1 MLIGDI
7 EITPNVTVI
16 IVTYNRPECVK
27 TCLECL
33 RKQTRSPEQI
43 IVVDGS
49 PDDRTRDFCEKF
61 PEALYLRNEAGL
73 GHMTRSRN
81 IGLQQANG
89 GIIAFIDDDS
99 FAHPAWLAELLKPYS
114 DPAVGAVGG
123 RALRN
128 QPDEDKQGVDQIGKL
143 LPNGEI
149 TGNFAAD
156 PGRDLEVDHIMGCNM
171 SFRRTVLDELGGFP
185 ELYPG
190 VSGVRED
197 TGVCLRVRANGNKMI
212 FAHKAV
218 VDHLGAPQA
227 KGKRFDIRYQYYGQ
241 RNHIVLLASNFGF
254 GSTIFWRYILHC
266 CYGTVRE
273 FVRTFYLAA
282 RRIAGGFARIAA
294 EWCGLF
300 AGLFAAGKLR
310 WRQVPGTG
318 TAASN
323 IPEDK
328 PGRER
333 EAI

>member
-1 MLIGDI
+1 MFTRWILFVK
-7 EITPNVTVI
+7 TSQAMPTATVI
-16 IVTYNRPECVK
+16 IVTYNRPDCVK

-33 RKQTRSPEQI
+33 RKQTRLPEQI

-49 PDDRTRDFCEKF
+49 PDDHTRSVCLQF

-81 IGLQQANG
+81 IGLRQAAG
-89 GIIAFIDDDS
+89 EIIAFIDDDS
-99 FAHPAWLAELLKPYS
+99 FVHPTWLEELVKPYD
-114 DPAVGAVGG
+114 DPAAGGVGG

-128 QPDEDKQGVDQIGKL
+128 QPGEESEGVDQIGKL

-156 PGRDLEVDHIMGCNM
+156 PGRDIVVDHIMGCNM

-197 TGVCLRVRANGNKMI
+197 TGVCLRVRANGHKMI

-218 VDHLGAPQA
+218 VDHIGAPQA
-227 KGKRFDIRYQYYGQ
+227 KGQRFDIRYQYYGQ

-254 GSTIFWRYILHC
+254 GSAIFRRYILHC

-273 FVRTFYLAA
+273 FVRTFYWAA
-282 RRIAGGFARIAA
+282 GRIAGGLAGIAA
-294 EWCGLF
+294 SWCGFF
-300 AGLFAAGKLR
+300 AGLFAAT
-310 WRQVPGTG
+310 V
-318 TAASN
+318 
-323 IPEDK
+323 IPRNAGARMK
-328 PGRER
+328 PTKEFPNN
-333 EAI
+333 AK